1 MDIEV
6 KLDERGQA
14 RHQRAVQR
22 PVIARHEPAF
32 DFASSEYR
40 SLFDRSKASPFQ
52 HPVWLDSFARHL
64 VKPRRAAMAP
74 ITGRDPSTGELRFLL
89 PMIMRMKAGFS
100 LLESCDLGVSDYAVP
115 VVDASYRPDDV
126 GALRDA
132 VRSALPRHDLM
143 RVQPVRHEHVPLWK
157 MFLNASSEALGFSA
171 HGVTLPPKER
181 DWRSELLSDG
191 FAKSLAR
198 KCKKFAKEP
207 TARLE
212 RVLPGEAASDA
223 IRQLAQLRSG
233 RFEGDLIQQSFVE
246 EFYAEIAATGA
257 RDGLAQTFKAE
268 LEGEAIGYCFGLFH
282 RRRFHYLLIGCDYE
296 RFGRYSPGLLLYEHM
311 ISDCVSNGGE
321 VFDFTIGDEPFKQ
334 NFGTQPTPMFT
345 LQNAASWRGKL
356 ALAALRAKRSLR
368 ADH

>member
-1 MDIEV
+1 MDIDV
-6 KLDERGQA
+6 KPYKRGQA
-14 RHQRAVQR
+14 RDSSSVKR
-22 PVIARHEPAF
+22 PASVRHEPEF
-32 DFASSEYR
+32 DFAGSEYR
-40 SLFDRSKASPFQ
+40 SLFDRSQASPFQ
-52 HPVWLDSFARHL
+52 HPIWLESIARHL

-74 ITGRDPSTGELRFLL
+74 ITGRDPLTGELRFVL
-89 PMIMRMKAGFS
+89 PMVVRTMAGFS

-115 VVDASYRPDDV
+115 VVGASYRPDDV
-126 GALRDA
+126 DALRDA
-132 VRSALPRHDLM
+132 VRAALPRHDLL
-143 RVQPVRHEHVPLWK
+143 RVQPVRLEHVPLWE
-157 MFLNASSEALGFSA
+157 MFLTAGSEPLGFSA
-171 HGVTLPPKER
+171 HGVNLPPKER
-181 DWRSELLSDG
+181 DWRSAVLSDG
-191 FAKSLAR
+191 FAKSLSR
-198 KCKKFAKEP
+198 KCRKFAKEP

-212 RVLPGEAASDA
+212 RILSGEAASDA
-223 IRQLAQLRSG
+223 IRQLARLRSG
-233 RFEGDLIQQSFVE
+233 RFEADLIQQAFVE
-246 EFYAEIAATGA
+246 EFYAEIASKGLQ
-257 RDGLAQTFKAE
+257 DGLAQIFKAE